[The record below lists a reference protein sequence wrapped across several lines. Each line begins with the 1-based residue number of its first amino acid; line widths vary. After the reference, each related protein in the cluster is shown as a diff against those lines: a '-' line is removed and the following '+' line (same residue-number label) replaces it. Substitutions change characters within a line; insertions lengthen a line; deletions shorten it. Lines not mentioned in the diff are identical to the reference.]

1 MPVPLRLRAARDFD
15 IICRMKP
22 VTKDNCDFPT
32 LRQSGCIYV
41 DKTAWLYRL
50 ATDPECRMF
59 FLARPRR
66 FGKSL
71 MISTFKAMF
80 EGRKNLFKGLDIMRM
95 GWNWKKKFPVIHLNM
110 GFCAAATFAEFERGL
125 PRTVQLA
132 LEGAGVKYDCSE
144 SPSVNFGSAID
155 RLAAKGTPPVI
166 LIDEYDDPV
175 ACALKNPDDAERV
188 RDALAPVYKQMKD
201 RSGKIRFVMI
211 TGVSKF
217 TKMSVFS
224 ALSSLVD
231 ISFDDEYAAMLG
243 YTEEELDR
251 YFSEHM
257 EAHRKVLGLS
267 AEAYRAEIR
276 RLYNGYRFWKF
287 NGENVYNPVSINL
300 TMANRLKEF
309 ELYWAKTGKASFLM
323 NFLKR
328 DDVLAVDVNNLK
340 SVSEAMFDVSDL
352 RNIPVEGML
361 YQTGYLTIKDYK
373 GGIFELGVPDEEVRQ
388 DLSAL
393 MSGLIADKDT
403 TWASSLGG
411 KLLSAQWDAFFDG
424 LAACELAPPALE
436 RERHGPYWLACGTI
450 GCGVF
455 LAFDLRHGDIRRLVH
470 LQFENVRAARM
481 IGHDIRTPAS
491 VSNLLLNAE
500 PLPNE
505 QKLEAAGVG
514 KLVNSPFFRAVDR
527 ACVEGG
533 KAVEE
538 CVPLRRK
545 KLSTECR
552 CPCRVLVGNQPR
564 H

>member
-22 VTKDNCDFPT
+22 VTKDNCDFPS

-361 YQTGYLTIKDYK
+361 YQTGYLTIKDYR
-373 GGIFELGVPDEEVRQ
+373 GGLFELGVPDEEVRQ

-424 LAACELAPPALE
+424 LAALYAGAVYGSKEGRPHELSYARCLKFLLQGQGFRVMQEVAHAGGRTDIVADHP
-436 RERHGPYWLACGTI
+436 CGTYI
-450 GCGVF
+450 
-455 LAFDLRHGDIRRLVH
+455 
-470 LQFENVRAARM
+470 FELKVDKPPKIAMSQMKRKAYTAPYRAAGKPVWAVALSFKSR
-481 IGHDIRTPAS
+481 GRKFAS
-491 VSNLLLNAE
+491 
-500 PLPNE
+500 
-505 QKLEAAGVG
+505 
-514 KLVNSPFFRAVDR
+514 
-527 ACVEGG
+527 G
-533 KAVEE
+533 KAEV
-538 CVPLRRK
+538 VK
-545 KLSTECR
+545 
-552 CPCRVLVGNQPR
+552 
-564 H
+564 

>member
-1 MPVPLRLRAARDFD
+1 
-15 IICRMKP
+15 
-22 VTKDNCDFPT
+22 
-32 LRQSGCIYV
+32 
-41 DKTAWLYRL
+41 
-50 ATDPECRMF
+50 MF

-80 EGRKNLFKGLDIMRM
+80 EGRKELFKGLDIMRM

-110 GFCAAATFAEFERGL
+110 GFCAAATFAEFEQGL

-132 LEGAGVKYDCSE
+132 LEGAGVKYDRSE

-231 ISFDDEYAAMLG
+231 ISFDDSYAAMLG
-243 YTEEELDR
+243 YTEEDLDK

-276 RLYNGYRFWKF
+276 RLYNGYRFWLDE
-287 NGENVYNPVSINL
+287 GENVYNPVSINL
-300 TMANRLKEF
+300 TMSYRKKRF
-309 ELYWAKTGKASFLM
+309 ELYWAETGKASFLM

-340 SVSEAMFDVSDL
+340 SVSKALFDVSDL

-361 YQTGYLTIKDYK
+361 YQTGYLTIKDYR
-373 GGIFELGVPDEEVRQ
+373 GGLFELGVPDEEVRQ

-403 TWASSLGG
+403 IWASSLGG

-424 LAACELAPPALE
+424 LAALYAGAVYGSKEGRSHELSYARCLTFLLQGQGFRVMQEVAHAGGRTDIVADHP
-436 RERHGPYWLACGTI
+436 CGTYI
-450 GCGVF
+450 
-455 LAFDLRHGDIRRLVH
+455 
-470 LQFENVRAARM
+470 FELKVDKPPKIAMSQMKRKAYAAPYRAA
-481 IGHDIRTPAS
+481 
-491 VSNLLLNAE
+491 
-500 PLPNE
+500 
-505 QKLEAAGVG
+505 G
-514 KLVNSPFFRAVDR
+514 KPVWAVALSFKSR
-527 ACVEGG
+527 GRKFAGG
-533 KAVEE
+533 KAEAV
-538 CVPLRRK
+538 K
-545 KLSTECR
+545 
-552 CPCRVLVGNQPR
+552 
-564 H
+564 